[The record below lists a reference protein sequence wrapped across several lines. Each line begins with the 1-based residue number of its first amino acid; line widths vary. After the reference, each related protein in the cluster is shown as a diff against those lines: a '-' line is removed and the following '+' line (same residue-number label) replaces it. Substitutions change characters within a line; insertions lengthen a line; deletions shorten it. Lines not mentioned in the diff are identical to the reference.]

1 MIKTISITNTAWY
14 SYHVNIVKEVSIKVP
29 AGEYF
34 KTMVWL

>member
-1 MIKTISITNTAWY
+1 VIKAISIADAARH
-14 SYHVNIVKEVSIKVP
+14 SYHVNIVKEVIIEWP